1 MDGIGIKFP
10 KVVGL
15 RFLLDIQVEMLNES
29 GGKESHGLERS
40 AGGVT
45 GDQAMGPVGLL
56 GELA

>member
-15 RFLLDIQVEMLNES
+15 RFLLDIQVEMIIES

-40 AGGVT
+40 AAGSLVIKPW
-45 GDQAMGPVGLL
+45 DQWDYWGS
-56 GELA
+56 